1 MIEDFIEH
9 CKSLPSL
16 AQQVITVCIIIMSIS
31 GFFIMKIMKALD
43 DDENEGE
50 IIYDEEVE

>member
-9 CKSLPSL
+9 CKSLPSM
-16 AQQVITVCIIIMSIS
+16 AQQAITVCIIIMSIS

-43 DDENEGE
+43 DDESEGE

>member
-1 MIEDFIEH
+1 M
-9 CKSLPSL
+9 
-16 AQQVITVCIIIMSIS
+16 AQQVIAVCIIIMSIS